1 MFVPHSA
8 IVTYTLVAF
17 QPHCTYEAWARA
29 HAARVQVLSH
39 SLRRQAAFTAHVP
52 TTCSS
57 ATKNDH
63 FFPPQRTRQAE
74 GAGWNVPCAQ
84 FQELHFL
91 SHSSI
96 PMTQQSTAAVAE
108 PVCFHSQRMTLSSF
122 RCTNSIANSSAFLQG
137 QIRNPLVFA
146 TALLTVGAHVL
157 QCLAFERLALRV
169 LRKHKNER

>member
-1 MFVPHSA
+1 MRLGRAPTPPACKFSRTACADRQLSQLMFPQLVPP
-8 IVTYTLVAF
+8 L
-17 QPHCTYEAWARA
+17 PK
-29 HAARVQVLSH
+29 
-39 SLRRQAAFTAHVP
+39 
-52 TTCSS
+52 TTTS
-57 ATKNDH
+57 
-63 FFPPQRTRQAE
+63 FPPQRTRQAE

-122 RCTNSIANSSAFLQG
+122 RCRNSIANSSAFLQG